1 MMKSSEQKIKTE
13 KQNWFNDLHNLS
25 KKIISLN
32 EIDKLCHEVDIFL
45 KKNHNNLC
53 SGLFIVNENEL
64 LEFKTGKDW
73 GLKPGEQIKI
83 AKTGLIGYAAK
94 MHTEILVEDIKK
106 DKRTFEGKSKM
117 KSIYVL
123 PLLRNKDFLGVVGFG
138 TEQQKKWE
146 KSELIM
152 LEYLSVII
160 GSAISNIMLST
171 ELKQYSKKID
181 NLNQYINSI
190 IKSFPSG
197 IITIDKE
204 GNITLINKKA
214 QEILG
219 FSEHET
225 KKITIKELFDYK
237 KATVNPLL
245 KTITEKKPLTR
256 VEANIVE
263 KDGKQ
268 IPVGFST
275 SPLRDESG
283 KIIGAIGVM
292 RELTQIKQMEK
303 RLRRQDRLV
312 ALGEMSAAMAHE
324 IRNPLAGIKTGVE
337 YLGMFLD
344 DEQKDSVTMIV
355 KEITRLNRIVTDMTS
370 YANRPPM
377 NWEEEDIKD
386 IINMSLAFLKY
397 EIEEKHIEVIKHFDK
412 KVPNLK
418 LDRYQIREIFDNII
432 LNAIQASKNNGKI
445 KISTHLLSKEKGI
458 EIKISDTGIGISKEN
473 RERIFNPFFT
483 TKNGG
488 TGLGLS
494 ICHRIITEHNGYISI
509 PGKQGKG
516 TTMRIVLPIKP

>member
-1 MMKSSEQKIKTE
+1 MKKKTIKPSKQKKRIKKKE
-13 KQNWFNDLHNLS
+13 KINESLQMLS
-25 KKIISLN
+25 KKLSTIN
-32 EIDKLCHEVDIFL
+32 NIDKFF
-45 KKNHNNLC
+45 KKNFGHLF
-53 SGLFIVNENEL
+53 SALFIIKENKF
-64 LEFKTGKDW
+64 LEFKVGHDW
-73 GLKPGEQIKI
+73 GIAPGKQFNILKCGV
-83 AKTGLIGYAAK
+83 IGWAAK
-94 MHTEILVEDIKK
+94 MKDELLIENVTK
-106 DKRTFEGKSKM
+106 DKRKLEGNGKI
-117 KSIYVL
+117 KSIYAA
-123 PLLRNKDFLGVVGFG
+123 PLLWGKDVVGVLAFG
-138 TEQQKKWE
+138 LKQQKKWDE
-146 KSELIM
+146 SDFSIFRSLNWLIAA
-152 LEYLSVII
+152 
-160 GSAISNIMLST
+160 AISNAIFPT
-171 ELKQYSKKID
+171 ELKEYSKKID
-181 NLNQYINSI
+181 NLNQFINSI
-190 IKSFPSG
+190 INGFPSG
-197 IITIDKE
+197 ILIIDKK
-204 GNITLINKKA
+204 GNITLINEKA
-214 QEILG
+214 QEVLG
-219 FSEHET
+219 FSEDDA

-237 KATVNPLL
+237 RATVNPFL
-245 KTITEKKPLTR
+245 KTITEKRSLTR
-256 VEANIVE
+256 VETNIVE

-312 ALGEMSAAMAHE
+312 ALGEMSAGMAHE

-397 EIEEKHIEVIKHFDK
+397 EIEEKHIEVIKNFDK

-418 LDRYQIREIFDNII
+418 LDRYQIREVFDNII

-445 KISTHLLSKEKGI
+445 KISTHLLSKEKRI
-458 EIKISDTGIGISKEN
+458 EIKVSDTGVGISKEN

-509 PGKQGKG
+509 PGNQEKG